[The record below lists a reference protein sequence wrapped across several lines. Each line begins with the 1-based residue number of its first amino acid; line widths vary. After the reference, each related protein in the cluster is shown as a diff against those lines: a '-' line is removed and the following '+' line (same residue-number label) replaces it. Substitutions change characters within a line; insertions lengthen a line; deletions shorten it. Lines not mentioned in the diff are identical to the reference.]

1 VLAED
6 AFRNREFQKAADYYE
21 QGLAIAPLWPQGQFN
36 AAVLEGELETYSQAV
51 LHMKRYLEL
60 SPDAADAQS
69 AREQMII
76 WQSKL
81 PD

>member
-1 VLAED
+1 
-6 AFRNREFQKAADYYE
+6 
-21 QGLAIAPLWPQGQFN
+21 
-36 AAVLEGELETYSQAV
+36 
-51 LHMKRYLEL
+51 MKRYLEL

-81 PD
+81 PND